1 MTVVR
6 GSLDV
11 VSTLGAMGWA
21 FTADTR
27 KKLTVQAMLN
37 HAIVGEAIADIHRA
51 DLAAVGMGDGN
62 CGFKIDFYQE
72 IDPLYLPFI
81 VVKISG
87 GDVELPRASLSG
99 YSDYFAALYQKF
111 PVTARHRSV
120 FGGLWTD
127 RIDALPMMRDRIDI
141 GILDPAQ
148 IPALSSF
155 IQSGFAVVD
164 AGPVRVSAT
173 KPEASAKR
181 NASMPGRV
189 KTPDL
194 TEAVGGLLRSGP
206 VLDLLKPILEGLP
219 IAVSSHVIEGSDE
232 GFRQPSAMEALRSPG
247 ECVSIVV
254 SLDDKPFELDIVRD
268 SHLFSEFSAQSQSR
282 WTDPASAVAIDVALR
297 ESGLVDR
304 QSVPP
309 GSAVIVGP
317 GLIHRVRTEP
327 EAMAVRAHC
336 VPSRV
341 APLDRIL
348 DGSLKETQ
356 LDSGARVWR

>member
-1 MTVVR
+1 MTIIR

-11 VSTLGAMGWA
+11 VSNVGAMGWA

-99 YSDYFAALYQKF
+99 YSDYFTALYRKF

-127 RIDALPMMRDRIDI
+127 RIDAVPLMKDRIDV
-141 GILDPAQ
+141 GILDAAQ
-148 IPALSSF
+148 IPALSAF

-164 AGPVRVSAT
+164 SGPVR
-173 KPEASAKR
+173 ASAAKSEAPAKR
-181 NASMPGRV
+181 IGAMPGRG

-206 VLDLLKPILEGLP
+206 VLDLLKAILEGLP
-219 IAVSSHVIEGSDE
+219 IAVSSHVVEGSDE
-232 GFRQPSAMEALRSPG
+232 GFRQPSAMEVLRSPA
-247 ECVSIVV
+247 ECVSVVV
-254 SLDDKPFELDIVRD
+254 SLDDKPFELDIVRE
-268 SHLFSEFSAQSQSR
+268 SHLFSEFSTQSQSR
-282 WTDPASAVAIDVALR
+282 WTNPAGAVAIDVALK

-304 QSVPP
+304 QAVPS

-317 GLIHRVRTEP
+317 GLIHRVRTQP
-327 EAMAVRAHC
+327 EAMAVRVHC
-336 VPSRV
+336 IPSRV
-341 APLDRIL
+341 APLDRL
-348 DGSLKETQ
+348 VDGSLKETQ
-356 LDSGARVWR
+356 LESGARVWR

>member
-1 MTVVR
+1 MTIIR

-11 VSTLGAMGWA
+11 VSSVSAMGWA

-99 YSDYFAALYQKF
+99 YSSYFTALYRKF

-127 RIDALPMMRDRIDI
+127 RIDALPLMRDRIDV
-141 GILDPAQ
+141 GIIDPAQ
-148 IPALSSF
+148 IPALSAF

-164 AGPVRVSAT
+164 SGPVRVSAA
-173 KPEASAKR
+173 KSEAPAKR
-181 NASMPGRV
+181 TGGMPGRG

-206 VLDLLKPILEGLP
+206 VLDLLKAILEGLP
-219 IAVSSHVIEGSDE
+219 IAVSSHVAEGTDE
-232 GFRQPSAMEALRSPG
+232 GFRQPSAMERLRSPA
-247 ECVSIVV
+247 ECVSVVV
-254 SLDDKPFELDIVRD
+254 SLDDKPFVLDIVRD
-268 SHLFSEFSAQSQSR
+268 SHLFAEFSTQSESR
-282 WTDPASAVAIDVALR
+282 WTNPAGAVAIDVALK

-304 QSVPP
+304 HSVPP
-309 GSAVIVGP
+309 GSAAIVGP

-327 EAMAVRAHC
+327 EAMAVRVHC
-336 VPSRV
+336 IPSRV
-341 APLDRIL
+341 APLDRLL

-356 LDSGARVWR
+356 LESGARVWR

>member
-206 VLDLLKPILEGLP
+206 VLDLLKAILEGLP
-219 IAVSSHVIEGSDE
+219 IAVSSHVAEGTDE
-232 GFRQPSAMEALRSPG
+232 GFRQPSAMERLRSPA
-247 ECVSIVV
+247 ECVSVVV
-254 SLDDKPFELDIVRD
+254 SLDDKPFVLDIVRD
-268 SHLFSEFSAQSQSR
+268 SHLFAEFSTQSESR
-282 WTDPASAVAIDVALR
+282 WTNPAGAVAIDVALK

-304 QSVPP
+304 HSVPP

-327 EAMAVRAHC
+327 EAMAVRVHC
-336 VPSRV
+336 IPSRV
-341 APLDRIL
+341 APLDRLL

-356 LDSGARVWR
+356 LESGARVWR